1 MWFGVYIGSD
11 NRAPTVVV
19 LLSHHHALLHRG
31 AEPAKWGPRD
41 ILHQL
46 TFVLAVSNTI
56 AISGPIAEDSRCW
69 GWGEGG
75 SLPGQPAAL
84 ALRKA
89 YHSSFAKEFCTRW

>member
-31 AEPAKWGPRD
+31 TEPAKWGPRD

-46 TFVLAVSNTI
+46 TFVLAVPNTS
-56 AISGPIAEDSRCW
+56 AISCPIAEDSRCW
-69 GWGEGG
+69 GVGVGWEFTR
-75 SLPGQPAAL
+75 SAC
-84 ALRKA
+84 R
-89 YHSSFAKEFCTRW
+89 SSSE